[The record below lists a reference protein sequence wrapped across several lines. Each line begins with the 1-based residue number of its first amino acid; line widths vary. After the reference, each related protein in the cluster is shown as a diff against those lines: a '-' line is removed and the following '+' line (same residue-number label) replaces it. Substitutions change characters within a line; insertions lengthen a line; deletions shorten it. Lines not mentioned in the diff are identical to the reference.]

1 MWLPRAHS
9 GWSRW
14 AEEEGRL
21 CFPLARFYHRLIAV
35 RLEPC
40 LSAHSHSWR
49 RYRGMTVNKIPEVPT
64 IRLDSR
70 LCHIAAGTSHLLEVC
85 ETLEFS
91 SRFSVMNGKADLR

>member
-1 MWLPRAHS
+1 MEQGIADSCLQGKENWI
-9 GWSRW
+9 W

-21 CFPLARFYHRLIAV
+21 WSRLARFYHLLIAV

-40 LSAHSHSWR
+40 

-70 LCHIAAGTSHLLEVC
+70 LCHIAAGTYHFSPSRGVQDPYEVICLLD
-85 ETLEFS
+85 FQ
-91 SRFSVMNGKADLR
+91 